1 MHPTLRPLTI
11 FEAEDPTLDPMA
23 IRHALPP
30 RDHLTP
36 MLLTGLLL
44 ATLAT
49 LPILWPDLL
58 TAHLSIDRPDDVRL
72 IREARRVD
80 VVLAQIQPK
89 APASNPKPT
98 EPGGS
103 PVGGG
108 GGAQGLGTFDPALPL
123 PEDFKPIELQTLSR
137 EVLIPRAV
145 LQTSGLPVQAGGDGR
160 SVGWGPGSGGG
171 VGGGSGRGTG
181 AGVGPGGGV
190 PAVQTSSALRPTLEV
205 QPTYWLTPRD
215 PVTNAVVTVEIT
227 IQPDGR
233 VSHAR
238 AIDGPA
244 FLHRNAIEAAV
255 KWRFEPPARLGV
267 HVPQITHIR
276 FHYTLRKG

>member
-1 MHPTLRPLTI
+1 MHPTLRPMTI

-36 MLLTGLLL
+36 MLLTSLLTG
-44 ATLAT
+44 TLVT

-58 TAHLSIDRPDDVRL
+58 TADLSIDRPDDARL

-89 APASNPKPT
+89 APYSDPKPT
-98 EPGGS
+98 EPEGS

-108 GGAQGLGTFDPALPL
+108 GGARGLGTSDPTLSL
-123 PEDFKPIELQTLSR
+123 PEDFNPIELPTLST

-145 LQTSGLPVQAGGDGR
+145 LQTSSLPVPTGGDGR
-160 SVGWGPGSGGG
+160 SGGWGPGSGGG
-171 VGGGSGRGTG
+171 IGGGNGRGTG
-181 AGVGPGGGV
+181 TGVGPGVGV
-190 PAVQTSSALRPTLEV
+190 PAVKASGVLRPTLEV

-233 VSHAR
+233 VSQAR
-238 AIDGPA
+238 AIDGPG

-267 HVPQITHIR
+267 HIPQITHIR